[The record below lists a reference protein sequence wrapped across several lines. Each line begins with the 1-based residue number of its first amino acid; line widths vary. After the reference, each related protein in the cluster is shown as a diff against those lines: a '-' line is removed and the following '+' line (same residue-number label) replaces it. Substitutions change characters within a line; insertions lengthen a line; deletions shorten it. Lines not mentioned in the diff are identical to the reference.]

1 MKKNIVLIGM
11 PASGKSTAGVILA
24 KMLGMDFVDT
34 DLVIQQREK
43 SLLRDIIAEYGVEG
57 FMEREEKAVL
67 SVSPVNTVIATG
79 GSVVYSEEAMR
90 HLSSI
95 GTIVYLKVAEEELSK
110 RLHDIRERGV
120 VLKDGE
126 TFKEMFD
133 SRSILYARYAD
144 ITVDESGMGIEAKL
158 LKIIFIEANS
168 IIKREESENKGE
180 K

>member
-1 MKKNIVLIGM
+1 MTKENIVLIGM
-11 PASGKSTAGVILA
+11 PASGKSAAGVILA

-43 SLLRDIIAEYGVEG
+43 ALLRDLIEEYGVAG

-79 GSVVYSEEAMR
+79 GSVVYSEKAMR

-95 GTIVYLKVAEEELSK
+95 GTVVYLKVAEDELLR
-110 RLHDIRERGV
+110 RLQDIRERGV

-133 SRSILYARYAD
+133 SRSILYERYAD
-144 ITVDESGMGIEAKL
+144 ITIEEGSAGIEATL
-158 LKIIFIEANS
+158 SEMLKEL
-168 IIKREESENKGE
+168 R
-180 K
+180 

>member
-1 MKKNIVLIGM
+1 MTKENIVLIGM
-11 PASGKSTAGVILA
+11 PASEKSTAGVILA

-43 SLLRDIIAEYGVEG
+43 ALLRDLIEEYGVEG

-79 GSVVYSEEAMR
+79 GSVVYSEKAMR

-95 GTIVYLKVAEEELSK
+95 GTVVYLKVAEDELLR

-133 SRSILYARYAD
+133 SRSILYERYAD
-144 ITVDESGMGIEAKL
+144 ITIEEGSAGIEATL
-158 LKIIFIEANS
+158 SEMLKEL
-168 IIKREESENKGE
+168 R
-180 K
+180 

>member
-1 MKKNIVLIGM
+1 MTKENIVLIGM

-43 SLLRDIIAEYGVEG
+43 ALLRDLIEEYGVEG

-79 GSVVYSEEAMR
+79 GSVVYSEKAMR

-95 GTIVYLKVAEEELSK
+95 GTVVYLKVAEDELLR

-133 SRSILYARYAD
+133 SRSILYERYAD
-144 ITVDESGMGIEAKL
+144 ITIEEGSAGIEATL
-158 LKIIFIEANS
+158 SEMLKELC
-168 IIKREESENKGE
+168 
-180 K
+180 

>member
-1 MKKNIVLIGM
+1 MTKENIVLIGM

-34 DLVIQQREK
+34 DLVIQQLEK
-43 SLLRDIIAEYGVEG
+43 ALLRDLIEEYGVEG
-57 FMEREEKAVL
+57 FMEKEEKAVL

-79 GSVVYSEEAMR
+79 GSVVYSEKAMQ

-95 GTIVYLKVAEEELSK
+95 GTVVYLKVAEDELLR

-133 SRSILYARYAD
+133 SRSILYERYAD
-144 ITVDESGMGIEAKL
+144 ITIEEGSAGIEATL
-158 LKIIFIEANS
+158 SEMLKEL
-168 IIKREESENKGE
+168 R
-180 K
+180 

>member
-1 MKKNIVLIGM
+1 
-11 PASGKSTAGVILA
+11 
-24 KMLGMDFVDT
+24 MDFVDT

-43 SLLRDIIAEYGVEG
+43 ALLRDLIEEYGVEG

-79 GSVVYSEEAMR
+79 GSVVYSEKAMR

-95 GTIVYLKVAEEELSK
+95 GTVVYLKVAEDELLR

-133 SRSILYARYAD
+133 SRSILYERYAD
-144 ITVDESGMGIEAKL
+144 ITIEEGSAGIEATL
-158 LKIIFIEANS
+158 SEMLKEL
-168 IIKREESENKGE
+168 R
-180 K
+180 

>member
-1 MKKNIVLIGM
+1 MTKENIVLIGM

-43 SLLRDIIAEYGVEG
+43 ALLRDLIEEYGVEG

-79 GSVVYSEEAMR
+79 GSVVYSEKAMW

-95 GTIVYLKVAEEELSK
+95 GTVVYLKVAEDELLR

-133 SRSILYARYAD
+133 SRSILYERYAD
-144 ITVDESGMGIEAKL
+144 ITIEEGSAGIEATL
-158 LKIIFIEANS
+158 SEMLKEL
-168 IIKREESENKGE
+168 R
-180 K
+180 

>member
-1 MKKNIVLIGM
+1 MTKENIVLIGM

-43 SLLRDIIAEYGVEG
+43 ALLRDLIEEYGVEG

-79 GSVVYSEEAMR
+79 GSVVYSEKAMR

-95 GTIVYLKVAEEELSK
+95 GTVVYLKVAEDELLR

-133 SRSILYARYAD
+133 SRSILYERYAD
-144 ITVDESGMGIEAKL
+144 ITIEEGSAGIEATL
-158 LKIIFIEANS
+158 SEMLKEL
-168 IIKREESENKGE
+168 R
-180 K
+180 

>member
-1 MKKNIVLIGM
+1 MTKENIVLIGM

-43 SLLRDIIAEYGVEG
+43 ALLRDLIEKYGVEG

-79 GSVVYSEEAMR
+79 GSVVYSEKAMR

-95 GTIVYLKVAEEELSK
+95 GTVVYLKVAEDELLR

-126 TFKEMFD
+126 TFKERFD
-133 SRSILYARYAD
+133 SRSILYERYAD
-144 ITVDESGMGIEAKL
+144 ITIEEGSTGIEATL
-158 LKIIFIEANS
+158 SEMLKEL
-168 IIKREESENKGE
+168 R
-180 K
+180 

>member
-1 MKKNIVLIGM
+1 MTKENIVLIGM

-43 SLLRDIIAEYGVEG
+43 ALLRDLIEGYGVEG
-57 FMEREEKAVL
+57 FMKREEKAVL

-79 GSVVYSEEAMR
+79 GSVVYSEKAMR

-95 GTIVYLKVAEEELSK
+95 GTVVYLKVAEDELLS

-133 SRSILYARYAD
+133 SRSILYERYAD
-144 ITVDESGMGIEAKL
+144 ITIEEGSAGIEATL
-158 LKIIFIEANS
+158 SEMLKEL
-168 IIKREESENKGE
+168 R
-180 K
+180 

>member
-1 MKKNIVLIGM
+1 MTKENIVLIGM

-43 SLLRDIIAEYGVEG
+43 ALLRDLIEEYGVAG

-79 GSVVYSEEAMR
+79 GSVVYSEKAMR

-95 GTIVYLKVAEEELSK
+95 GTVVYLKVAEDELLR

-133 SRSILYARYAD
+133 SRSILYERYAD
-144 ITVDESGMGIEAKL
+144 ITIEEGSAGIEATL
-158 LKIIFIEANS
+158 SEMLKEL
-168 IIKREESENKGE
+168 R
-180 K
+180 

>member
-1 MKKNIVLIGM
+1 MTKENIVLIGM

-43 SLLRDIIAEYGVEG
+43 ALLRDLIEEYGVEG

-79 GSVVYSEEAMR
+79 GSVVYSEKAMR

-95 GTIVYLKVAEEELSK
+95 GAVVYLKVAEDELLR

-133 SRSILYARYAD
+133 SRSILYERYAD
-144 ITVDESGMGIEAKL
+144 ITIEEGSAGIEATL
-158 LKIIFIEANS
+158 SEMLKEL
-168 IIKREESENKGE
+168 R
-180 K
+180 

>member
-1 MKKNIVLIGM
+1 MTKENIVLIGM

-43 SLLRDIIAEYGVEG
+43 ALLCDLIEEYGVEG

-79 GSVVYSEEAMR
+79 GSVVYSEKAMR

-95 GTIVYLKVAEEELSK
+95 GTVVYLKVAEDELLR

-133 SRSILYARYAD
+133 SRSILYERYAD
-144 ITVDESGMGIEAKL
+144 ITIEEGSAGIEATL
-158 LKIIFIEANS
+158 SEMLKEL
-168 IIKREESENKGE
+168 R
-180 K
+180 

>member
-1 MKKNIVLIGM
+1 MTKENIVLIGM

-43 SLLRDIIAEYGVEG
+43 ALLHDLIEEYGVEG

-79 GSVVYSEEAMR
+79 GSVVYSEKAMR

-95 GTIVYLKVAEEELSK
+95 GTVVYLKVAEDELLR

-133 SRSILYARYAD
+133 SRSILYERYAD
-144 ITVDESGMGIEAKL
+144 ITIEEGSAGIEATL
-158 LKIIFIEANS
+158 SEMLKEL
-168 IIKREESENKGE
+168 R
-180 K
+180 

>member
-1 MKKNIVLIGM
+1 MTKENIVLIGM

-43 SLLRDIIAEYGVEG
+43 ALLRDIIEEYGVEG

-79 GSVVYSEEAMR
+79 GSVVYSEKAMR

-95 GTIVYLKVAEEELSK
+95 GTVVYLKVAEDELLR

-133 SRSILYARYAD
+133 SRSILYERYAD
-144 ITVDESGMGIEAKL
+144 ITIEEGSAGIEATL
-158 LKIIFIEANS
+158 SEMLKEL
-168 IIKREESENKGE
+168 R
-180 K
+180 

>member
-1 MKKNIVLIGM
+1 MTKENIVLIGM

-43 SLLRDIIAEYGVEG
+43 ALLRDLIEEYGVEG

-79 GSVVYSEEAMR
+79 GSVVYSEKAMR

-95 GTIVYLKVAEEELSK
+95 GTVVYLKVAEDELLR

-133 SRSILYARYAD
+133 RRSILYERYAD
-144 ITVDESGMGIEAKL
+144 ITIEEGSAGIEATL
-158 LKIIFIEANS
+158 SEMLKEL
-168 IIKREESENKGE
+168 R
-180 K
+180 

>member
-1 MKKNIVLIGM
+1 MTKENIVLIGM

-43 SLLRDIIAEYGVEG
+43 ALLRDLIEEYGVEG

-79 GSVVYSEEAMR
+79 GSVVYSEKAMR

-95 GTIVYLKVAEEELSK
+95 GTVVYLKVAEDELLR

-126 TFKEMFD
+126 TFKEMFE
-133 SRSILYARYAD
+133 SRSILYERYAD
-144 ITVDESGMGIEAKL
+144 ITIEEGSAGIEATL
-158 LKIIFIEANS
+158 SEMLKEL
-168 IIKREESENKGE
+168 R
-180 K
+180 

>member
-1 MKKNIVLIGM
+1 MTKENIVLIGM

-43 SLLRDIIAEYGVEG
+43 ALLRDLIEEYGVEG

-79 GSVVYSEEAMR
+79 GSVVYSEKAMR

-95 GTIVYLKVAEEELSK
+95 GTVVYLKVAEDELLR
-110 RLHDIRERGV
+110 RLQDIRERGV

-133 SRSILYARYAD
+133 SRSILYERYAD
-144 ITVDESGMGIEAKL
+144 ITIEEGSAGIEATL
-158 LKIIFIEANS
+158 SEMLKELH
-168 IIKREESENKGE
+168 
-180 K
+180 